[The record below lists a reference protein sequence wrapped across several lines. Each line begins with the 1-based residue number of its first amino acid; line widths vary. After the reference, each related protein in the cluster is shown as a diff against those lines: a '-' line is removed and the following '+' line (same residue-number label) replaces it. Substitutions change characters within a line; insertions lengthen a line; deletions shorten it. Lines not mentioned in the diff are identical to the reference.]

1 MAKKINYFARNF
13 ADVRTELVNFVRQ
26 YYPEIFNDFNDASVG
41 MMILELNAAVGD
53 MLSYHTDRMFQ
64 ETQIDYAQ
72 ERNSIL
78 SLARTYGL
86 KIPGKRPSVTICDF
100 TVTVPPFNDTFD
112 LSYCPIIR
120 RGAQVMGG
128 GKVFESVDDIDFSSP
143 FTTGGIPN
151 RIIIPVIDNNQTI
164 TSYNITKRE
173 LVVNGT
179 TKIYK
184 KTLNE
189 TDVKPFMEVIL
200 PDNNVLSIDSVITLE
215 GTNWTRTPTIDQ
227 FFAIDDTRW
236 FEVDALAEDKV
247 FIEDPNVIS
256 DNSGVKGGK
265 FLHVDKRFITEFTNL
280 GFIKLIFGAGVADTS
295 SLCDFN
301 VSATLIDRIGDI
313 INNIALG
320 EVPSPNKTMFV
331 QYRIGG
337 GADTNIGPN
346 VLNKTGT
353 VQLISNGS
361 DQNQVNR
368 TKASLKVNN
377 PTPAIG
383 GKDEL
388 SVEEI
393 RYLIKY
399 NFSAQN
405 RAVTIKDYQ
414 SRITLMPGEFGVP
427 FRCGVFEEQNK
438 ISVYVL
444 GLDETGKLSNSTTST
459 MKQNLAEYLSDYR
472 MLNDYVELNN
482 GRVINLSFEIDL
494 FVEKH
499 IPRSQVMSEVINKVT
514 EFMDINKHDMGENIY
529 VSQLLEEINNVAGV
543 LNVVDLRIY
552 NKVGEPGGYSYNEIS
567 QPYSDETRRQ
577 IDLLGQYTLF
587 GEPTGMFEVKYP
599 DSDIIVRVKTT

>member
-13 ADVRTELVNFVRQ
+13 ADARTELINFVRQ

-41 MMILELNAAVGD
+41 MMLIELNAAVAD

-72 ERNSIL
+72 ERNSML

-100 TVTVPPFNDTFD
+100 TVTVPPFGDTFD
-112 LSYCPIIR
+112 LSYCPLIR

-128 GKVFESVDDIDFSSP
+128 GKVFEAVDDIDFTSP

-151 RIIIPVIDNNQTI
+151 RIIIPIIDNNQTI
-164 TSYNITKRE
+164 TSYEITKRE
-173 LVVNGT
+173 LVVNGS
-179 TKIYK
+179 TKIYT
-184 KTLNE
+184 KTIN
-189 TDVKPFMEVIL
+189 TSDVKPFMEIIL
-200 PDNNVLSIDSVITLE
+200 PDSNVLSIDSVITLE
-215 GTNWTRTPTIDQ
+215 GTNWTVTPTLDQ
-227 FFAIDDTRW
+227 FFSLDNRW

-247 FIEDPNVIS
+247 FIEDPNVVS

-265 FLHVDKRFITEFTNL
+265 YLHVDRRFITEYTNL
-280 GFIKLIFGAGVADTS
+280 GFLKLIFGAGVSDTS
-295 SLCDFN
+295 SLCDFQI
-301 VSATLIDRIGDI
+301 SASLVERIGDI

-320 EVPSPNKTMFV
+320 EIPSPNKTMFV
-331 QYRIGG
+331 QYRVGG

-346 VLNKTGT
+346 VLTKLGN
-353 VQLISNGS
+353 VQIINNGS
-361 DQNQVNR
+361 SQTIVNQV
-368 TKASLKVNN
+368 KASLKVNN

-388 SVEEI
+388 SIEEI

-405 RAVTIKDYQ
+405 RAVTIKDYH
-414 SRITLMPGEFGVP
+414 SRIALMPGEFGVP

-438 ISVYVL
+438 INIYVI
-444 GLDETGKLSNSTTST
+444 GLDESGKLSNSTTST

-472 MLNDYVELNN
+472 MLNDYIEINN
-482 GRVINLSFEIDL
+482 GRVVNLSFEIDL
-494 FVEKH
+494 FIEKQ

-514 EFMDINKHDMGENIY
+514 TFMDINSHGMGENIY
-529 VSQLLEEINNVAGV
+529 FSQLLEQINNVSGV
-543 LNVVDLRIY
+543 LNVIDLRVY
-552 NKVGEPGGYSYNEIS
+552 NKVGEPGGYSYNQIS
-567 QPYSDETRRQ
+567 QPYSDEATRQ
-577 IDLLGQYTLF
+577 IDLLGQFTLF
-587 GEPTGMFEVKYP
+587 GEPTSMFEVSHP
-599 DSDIIVRVKTT
+599 DSDIIVRVKTA